1 MHSDKKNMLLPSSG
15 QQRLWPD
22 CMDGCRGF
30 YLRAVLSEPG
40 GGGGKEFIPP
50 CKIDEGGICPV
61 CKKKKKKKKKQ
72 GILSTYT
79 KMSRGILSEGDFVHI
94 PWNNHHV
101 NINFCIK
108 SVFKKLVNSFLFKQ
122 LNIAGNFP
130 LGWLKNCKCVQY

>member
-61 CKKKKKKKKKQ
+61 CKKKKKKKKK
-72 GILSTYT
+72 T
-79 KMSRGILSEGDFVHI
+79 GDFVHLYK
-94 PWNNHHV
+94 NEQGDSV
-101 NINFCIK
+101 RGGFCPYPLEQSPCEYK
-108 SVFKKLVNSFLFKQ
+108 FLYQKR
-122 LNIAGNFP
+122 I
-130 LGWLKNCKCVQY
+130 